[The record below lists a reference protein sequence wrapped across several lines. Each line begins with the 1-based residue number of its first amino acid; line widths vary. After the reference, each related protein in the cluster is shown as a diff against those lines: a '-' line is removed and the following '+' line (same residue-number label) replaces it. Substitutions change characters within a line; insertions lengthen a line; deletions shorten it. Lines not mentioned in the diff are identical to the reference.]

1 MKKPVLLNRK
11 DIDEQKWNALIHS
24 SVQSLPYALTWYLDA
39 VAPNWSALVLGN
51 YEAVFPLPWLRRL
64 GVKCIYQPYY
74 CQQLGVFSKT
84 TPDSH
89 LLRLFLDALQQF
101 AYVNINLNPT
111 TQAIADAHS
120 LKSKKNLL
128 LSLHTDY
135 NTLRKAYSENHRRNI
150 AKAEKNGLQ
159 FLQDIGQKQFQ
170 DFYLKNIDRQKE
182 NFKQQHEKVFKAL
195 CKAAVANNSARIFA
209 AALPDG
215 TISTAVMLLLHGN
228 RAINI
233 INVSSAEG
241 KKNGSAHFLFNRLI
255 GTLAATSPGTLL
267 DFEGSSIPGIAR
279 FYEGFGAQPEVFYN
293 YQTSLLKKLSQRFS

>member
-1 MKKPVLLNRK
+1 MKKPELLNRK

-51 YEAVFPLPWLRRL
+51 YEAVFPLPWLRRF

-111 TQAIADAHS
+111 TQAVADIYS

-135 NTLRKAYSENHRRNI
+135 NTLRKACSENHRRNI

-159 FLQDIGQKQFQ
+159 FIQDIGQKQFQ

-209 AALPDG
+209 TALPDG
-215 TISTAVMLLLHGN
+215 TLSTAVMLLLHGN

-255 GTLAATSPGTLL
+255 GTLAATSPGTIL

-293 YQTSLLKKLSQRFS
+293 YQTSLLKKLSQNFI